1 MMPPVRIADRLEAVV
16 DLIGRTAAWAT
27 LALVL
32 LVAVNVLLR
41 YLLRMGS
48 VSLQE
53 LEWHLLAP
61 IALFGMSY
69 TMRHGGH
76 VRVDFVY
83 DRLPAV
89 LRKTLD
95 LVAAIVTV
103 VVAILIIK
111 YSIGYVGQSWRIG
124 EGSPDPGGLPARY
137 VLKALIPL
145 GFLVLGL
152 QGVALVIR
160 NAASLAGL
168 PAERSEGRRPVAVRA
183 RPAAGG

>member
-1 MMPPVRIADRLEAVV
+1 MTALVRIADRLEAAV

-32 LVAVNVLLR
+32 LVGLNVLLR
-41 YLLRMGS
+41 YFLRMGS

-61 IALFGMSY
+61 ITLFGMSY
-69 TMRHGGH
+69 AMRHDGH
-76 VRVDFVY
+76 VRVDFIY
-83 DRLPAV
+83 DRLPGGLRQALDFIAALVTIAVAV
-89 LRKTLD
+89 L
-95 LVAAIVTV
+95 IM
-103 VVAILIIK
+103 K

-137 VLKALIPL
+137 LLKSLVPL

-152 QGVALVIR
+152 QGVALAIR
-160 NAASLAGL
+160 KLARLAGV
-168 PAERSEGRRPVAVRA
+168 PVAEPDDGRSIA
-183 RPAAGG
+183 